1 MLEGIPFRGRECVC
15 GRICAYYVADSS
27 VTRFARATS
36 STLEEE
42 IKKRKSKNITA
53 RSLIAAGKFAD
64 EGRRA
69 GGGLRNGEFFTK

>member
-1 MLEGIPFRGRECVC
+1 MLEGVPFRGRERVC

-42 IKKRKSKNITA
+42 IQRKEQRDITA
-53 RSLIAAGKFAD
+53 RSLIAAD
-64 EGRRA
+64 E
-69 GGGLRNGEFFTK
+69 F